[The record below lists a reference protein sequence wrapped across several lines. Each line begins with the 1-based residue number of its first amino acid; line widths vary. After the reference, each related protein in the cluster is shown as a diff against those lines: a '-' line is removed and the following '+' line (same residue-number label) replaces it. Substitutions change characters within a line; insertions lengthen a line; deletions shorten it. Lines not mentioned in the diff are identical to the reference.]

1 MAERARNFI
10 HQCVRMLKIATKPN
24 KSELWL
30 SIKIC
35 FLGILA
41 VGAIGYVIQLI
52 SSLIQG
58 PLSGGGG
65 A

>member
-1 MAERARNFI
+1 MAERIRSFLS
-10 HQCVRMLKIATKPN
+10 QCVRMLKIATKPS

-35 FLGILA
+35 FLGII
-41 VGAIGYVIQLI
+41 VIGAIGYIIQLL

-58 PLSGGGG
+58 PLSGTPT
-65 A
+65 